1 MEPAVREIT
10 GFRYVVPTHQGRA
23 AENILMQLHL
33 KPGDIVLNNTHFDTT
48 KAHVEQRGA
57 VAVDLMSDALWRFD
71 ERHPFKGN
79 FDLAKLR
86 AALERHHRRVPLIV
100 VTVLNNFACSSPVS
114 MENIREVRQL
124 ADAYGI
130 PLFIDACRMSE
141 NAYFIKTREKGYQDH
156 SIVEI
161 VREMLSHA
169 DACWMSAKKD
179 GLVNIGGFIATND
192 QSLLR
197 RCQELVVL
205 YEGFH
210 SYGGLARRD
219 LEAMAQGL
227 REGTAEDY
235 LAHRIR
241 LVAYLGERLE
251 DQGIVISQPVGG
263 SGVFIDVEK
272 LYPHLGPDQCPG
284 IALFCDLY
292 REGGIRGGGFPFTVN
307 TVTPDT
313 GEIIQRVFQFVRFAV
328 ARRVYSKAHMD
339 YVAAIMGRV
348 KQLAPEN
355 RGLPSRGKARAP
367 ESLLREVRTRR
378 LTRRLTKGAHVDP
391 RARVFEEG
399 IGPRPSRARNSSTIS
414 GAGRG
419 ARTHKP
425 LSRQRILKS
434 AAFTISPPRPFQK
447 IGPILQLTPDDPA
460 RRCSC
465 TEMPPVTR
473 PAAARGKTCLPEISG
488 TLEDPL
494 L

>member
-1 MEPAVREIT
+1 MSDFARELFAATVAEPYRTKVVEPLRLPTREDRQRILARSHYSPFYLDASDVYVDLATDSGSGAMSAEQWSALMRGDESYIRSKSFDVLESAVQEIT

-57 VAVDLMSDALWRFD
+57 LAVDLMSDALWRFD

-79 FDLAKLR
+79 FDLGKLR
-86 AALERHHRRVPLIV
+86 VALERHHDRVPLIV
-100 VTVLNNFACSSPVS
+100 ITVLNNFACSSPVS
-114 MENIREVRQL
+114 MENIREVRRL
-124 ADAYGI
+124 ANSYGI
-130 PLFIDACRMSE
+130 PLFIDACRMAE
-141 NAYFIKTREKGYQDH
+141 NAYFIKTRENGYQDR

-179 GLVNIGGFIATND
+179 ALVNIGGFIATND
-192 QSLLR
+192 EALLR

-227 REGTAEDY
+227 REGTDEDY

-241 LVAYLGERLE
+241 LVAYLGQKLE

-313 GEIIQRVFQFVRFAV
+313 GEIIERVFQFARFAV
-328 ARRVYSKAHMD
+328 ARRVYSKSHMD

-355 RGLPSRGKARAP
+355 RGCRVVEKPERLSHFFAKFAP
-367 ESLLREVRTRR
+367 L
-378 LTRRLTKGAHVDP
+378 
-391 RARVFEEG
+391 
-399 IGPRPSRARNSSTIS
+399 
-414 GAGRG
+414 
-419 ARTHKP
+419 
-425 LSRQRILKS
+425 
-434 AAFTISPPRPFQK
+434 
-447 IGPILQLTPDDPA
+447 
-460 RRCSC
+460 
-465 TEMPPVTR
+465 
-473 PAAARGKTCLPEISG
+473 
-488 TLEDPL
+488 
-494 L
+494 